1 MLLDNSERG
10 AIAAATSALAEAADT
25 NCLVARYF
33 SGLTDAVEK
42 VGVFDRA
49 TVDATYLT

>member
-1 MLLDNSERG
+1 VF
-10 AIAAATSALAEAADT
+10 LAEAAT
-25 NCLVARYF
+25 ATPRWLKRVSNARPRD
-33 SGLTDAVEK
+33 GRLRPLWVDAVEK